1 MTNKKWWPKP
11 PYYPLSRLCN
21 ESPLTVLYTVW
32 SVASTS
38 LIHQPPFNTCTQART
53 LVHVYFL
60 FWWDGETNEKGV
72 FLYMTIL
79 IVVSVFWLAHFTV
92 TWFSTWSCQAVA
104 IHSGNPFSWIAEDG
118 IESSISLVM
127 LSRSRW
133 KIIFNTNF
141 NLSFPTDHHRKF

>member
-21 ESPLTVLYTVW
+21 ESPWTVLYTVW

-53 LVHVYFL
+53 LVHEYFL

-79 IVVSVFWLAHFTV
+79 NEVSVLIGSFYCHMI
-92 TWFSTWSCQAVA
+92 STWSCQAVA
-104 IHSGNPFSWIAEDG
+104 IHSGKPFSWIAEDG